1 MPPCP
6 LTVILIADT
15 HSDTSIRL
23 LVTTPIKNH
32 SLTDFLFATATMPPA
47 SKTDH
52 LPPSHPAQRQRPKS
66 PNRVLAETEAQ
77 WIFTE
82 AELANTPS
90 IQDGWTQTQER
101 ETRAKGVNFIIQV
114 GIMLKLPQL
123 TLSTAAIFF
132 QRFLMRASLVKARG
146 DIPKLHHYQSAATA
160 LFLATKVEES
170 CRKMKEMILAFCRV
184 AQKNPNL
191 IIDEQSKDWWKWR
204 DCILHNEDVLLE
216 TLCFDLTVESPHRQ
230 LFEMLK
236 YYGIEHHKRLRNA
249 AWAFVTDSNNTQLC
263 LLCNSRTIAVASLY
277 AACRYCDVQLP
288 DSPKSGGRPWWEAQH
303 VRLKDVRKAVE
314 HMCGNYEQTAGLING
329 VAATAKGEEGA
340 GSIYV
345 ALATPSGLDGSAD
358 GWDSTRL
365 KEIGQGGSPFAPGS
379 EQRRGSVAS
388 SVGGKR
394 ERPDDR
400 DEKMNGGVHG
410 ASNGVRP
417 AGHDKENK
425 RPRLDDGAAAAHA
438 DVKGEMPAVAVP
450 ASDVNGSRDAK
461 HEEERAKVE
470 HGNAQSAAD
479 VQAIQVKEAGA
490 DTATVP
496 AAAAEVDEGSEEGEV
511 EE

>member
-1 MPPCP
+1 MPPP
-6 LTVILIADT
+6 
-15 HSDTSIRL
+15 
-23 LVTTPIKNH
+23 
-32 SLTDFLFATATMPPA
+32 

-52 LPPSHPAQRQRPKS
+52 LPPSHPAHRQRPKS

-90 IQDGWTQTQER
+90 IQDGMSQAEER

-132 QRFLMRASLVKARG
+132 QRFLMRASLKKARNE
-146 DIPKLHHYQSAATA
+146 IPKLHHYQSAATA

-170 CRKMKEMILAFCRV
+170 CRKMKEMIIAFCRV

-191 IIDEQSKDWWKWR
+191 IVDEQSKDWWRWR

-236 YYGIEHHKRLRNA
+236 YHGIEHNKRLRNA

-277 AACRYCDVQLP
+277 AACRYCDVALP
-288 DSPKSGGRPWWEAQH
+288 DDAKGRPWWEGQH

-314 HMCGNYEQTAGLING
+314 HMCANYEQVANKING
-329 VAATAKGEEGA
+329 MSASQPAATGSEGE

-345 ALATPSGLDGSAD
+345 ALSTPAVGLDGSAD

-365 KEIGQGGSPFAPGS
+365 RDDAQAASPFVMPPGS
-379 EQRRGSVAS
+379 ERRPSNAS
-388 SVGGKR
+388 SIGVKR
-394 ERPDDR
+394 DR
-400 DEKMNGGVHG
+400 EEEEKPLALNGESNGAMNGVK
-410 ASNGVRP
+410 AEDR
-417 AGHDKENK
+417 ENK
-425 RPRLDDGAAAAHA
+425 RPRREANDTANA
-438 DVKGEMPAVAVP
+438 DSSNVP
-450 ASDVNGSRDAK
+450 PETIPSDVNGSNDAK

-470 HGNAQSAAD
+470 HGNEQSEAD
-479 VQAIQVKEAGA
+479 VKAAQPNGVAAPNGKA
-490 DTATVP
+490 DA
-496 AAAAEVDEGSEEGEV
+496 DEGSEEGEV